1 MGQFIDDDDLFDDN
15 EVAMLGV
22 CESKISTF
30 FCSINDVWLMNTN
43 IKLKQKNTRWLQFV
57 EWSHFCIHLCGGE
70 RVNGWVEGESV
81 SETEQAINNEQYT
94 PK

>member
-1 MGQFIDDDDLFDDN
+1 
-15 EVAMLGV
+15 
-22 CESKISTF
+22 
-30 FCSINDVWLMNTN
+30 MNTN
-43 IKLKQKNTRWLQFV
+43 IKLKQKKNTRWLQFV